1 MTGFFSERA
10 HVIPVLAPIDI
21 IATDVTTDVVDAGEM
36 TRGFFV
42 VNFGVVT
49 GDTCTIFLYE
59 CDDIVPTNSTA
70 IAFNY
75 RLSSAVGTDVMG
87 AITAATA
94 AAGYVAPATVDG
106 KCVVVEVDPAALS
119 AGYPYVKLGLVTGA
133 SMSACLVSATF
144 VAEPRN
150 AQNVVASMVD

>member
-1 MTGFFSERA
+1 MTGFYSERV

-21 IATDVTTDVVDAGEM
+21 IATDVNTDIVDAGEI

-42 VNFGVVT
+42 INFGVIT
-49 GDTCTIFLYE
+49 GDTCTLKVYE
-59 CDDIVPTNSTA
+59 CDNNTPSNATS

-94 AAGYVAPATVDG
+94 AAGYVAPASVDG
-106 KCVVVEVDPAALS
+106 MCVVIDIDPAMLS
-119 AGYPYVKLGLVTGA
+119 QGYPYVKVALVTGG
-133 SMSACLVSATF
+133 SMSACLVSANF

-150 AQNVVASMVD
+150 AQSVTASMVD